1 MALTSVIL
9 QHRGNNK
16 AYEGTAAPSLSTE
29 LGPYNVGDIVWNTV
43 PAGAPAPILARMRC
57 RPRGVQPDPSI
68 SPGPLAAV
76 DTG

>member
-43 PAGAPAPILARMRC
+43 PAGGGATYLGWVCVTAGA
-57 RPRGVQPDPSI
+57 
-68 SPGPLAAV
+68 
-76 DTG
+76 TGDASTWKGFGLIEA